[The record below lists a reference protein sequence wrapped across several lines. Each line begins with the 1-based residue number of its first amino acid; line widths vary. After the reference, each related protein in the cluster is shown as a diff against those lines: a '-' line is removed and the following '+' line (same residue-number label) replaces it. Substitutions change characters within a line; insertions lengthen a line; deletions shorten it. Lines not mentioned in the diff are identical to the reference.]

1 MWSQMS
7 GVEKLG
13 RPALSYDSGHSVCEM
28 KSWMKKTNTR
38 LIFLYLLL
46 CVCVN
51 AEAVDLGQFSC
62 VSSGLLPLCLC
73 FSAKTKNLL

>member
-1 MWSQMS
+1 MS

-13 RPALSYDSGHSVCEM
+13 RPAVSYDSGHSVCEM

-51 AEAVDLGQFSC
+51 AEAVDLG
-62 VSSGLLPLCLC
+62 
-73 FSAKTKNLL
+73 